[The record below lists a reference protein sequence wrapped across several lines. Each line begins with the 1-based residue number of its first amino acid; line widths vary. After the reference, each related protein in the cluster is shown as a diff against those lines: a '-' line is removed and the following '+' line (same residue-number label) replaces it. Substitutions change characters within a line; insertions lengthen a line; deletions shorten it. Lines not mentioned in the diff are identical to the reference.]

1 MSEVGKLLD
10 EAEHRIGLYR
20 DELADA
26 LACLREALRA
36 VELRA
41 MDERYGIQASRL
53 SAIAAIAHAALNAE
67 EATA

>member
-1 MSEVGKLLD
+1 MNDTEID
-10 EAEHRIGLYR
+10 EAEHHIGLYR
-20 DELADA
+20 DGLVDNLAR
-26 LACLREALRA
+26 LKKTLRD